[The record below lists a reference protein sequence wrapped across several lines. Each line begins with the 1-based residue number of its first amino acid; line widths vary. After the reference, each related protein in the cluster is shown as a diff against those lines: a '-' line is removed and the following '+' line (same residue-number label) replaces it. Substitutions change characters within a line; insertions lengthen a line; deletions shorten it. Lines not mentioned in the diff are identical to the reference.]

1 MNKIIPIKKNHL
13 KMAAKLHKSA
23 FPGKL
28 LSLFDQQLLEEVYRL
43 LLDLPEIYLL
53 GYFRKNKLIGI
64 IVCTLNTSSSF
75 KKLVLKAISN
85 LHIVIQLFRQIIIHP
100 KIIFQTLSLL
110 VYPSKNLLKENLPE
124 ILVIAVD
131 KKYRR
136 QNIGYNLIKNVE
148 KYLRNKQIFR
158 YKVSVESTNHI
169 GQKFYQKMGFK
180 QRLIFSQFT
189 RTWHVLVKK
198 I

>member
-1 MNKIIPIKKNHL
+1 MNKIIPINKSHV
-13 KMAAKLHKSA
+13 KMAAKLHRLA

-28 LSLFDQQLLEEVYRL
+28 LSLFDQQLLEEIYRL
-43 LLDLPEIYLL
+43 LLELPEVYLS
-53 GYFRKNKLIGI
+53 GYFKKNKLIGM

-75 KKLVLKAISN
+75 KKLALKVISN

-100 KIIFQTLSLL
+100 QIVFQTLSLL
-110 VYPSKNLLKENLPE
+110 IYPSKNLLKEKLPE
-124 ILVIAVD
+124 ILVIAVN

-148 KYLRNKQIFR
+148 KYLQRKQIFH
-158 YKVSVESTNHI
+158 YKVSVESANSI

-180 QRLIFSQFT
+180 QRLIFSQFQ

-198 I
+198 L